1 MAVARENLAIDRNLT
16 RQEITT
22 FLNHTVNLG
31 CYVTNVTEP
40 TNSSQ
45 SLSSPV
51 TSELVVYTWKKDNV
65 TVTQS
70 SRAKIH
76 GNVLVVTP
84 ESPKDFG
91 MYECNVT
98 NGVSSIQCRIL
109 LIKGLKYELAG
120 GKGCVNISVL
130 MPVLAVAV
138 LFALF
143 FVHLVIKRKE
153 PKILT
158 QKRRKSEQRRKSRKL
173 LYNRFNDEKA
183 NSNEKKQDIVST
195 EMQVI
200 NDYTSAPKPQE
211 PEPKPKPSEEHR
223 REQRSGFSYKS
234 FRELS
239 IELDDAETASLVSDE
254 SKTSNDKNGFYDKIF
269 KTDSI
274 DESDDEDLSQT
285 TEEAVAVLLLKEGK
299 GKVKFFR

>member
-1 MAVARENLAIDRNLT
+1 MFN
-16 RQEITT
+16 
-22 FLNHTVNLG
+22 F
-31 CYVTNVTEP
+31 
-40 TNSSQ
+40 
-45 SLSSPV
+45 
-51 TSELVVYTWKKDNV
+51 
-65 TVTQS
+65 
-70 SRAKIH
+70 
-76 GNVLVVTP
+76 
-84 ESPKDFG
+84 
-91 MYECNVT
+91 
-98 NGVSSIQCRIL
+98 IL
-109 LIKGLKYELAG
+109 LINGFLLCISG

-183 NSNEKKQDIVST
+183 NNNEKKQDIVST

-211 PEPKPKPSEEHR
+211 PEPEPEPKPSEERR

-254 SKTSNDKNGFYDKIF
+254 STSNDKSGFYDKIF

-285 TEEAVAVLLLKEGK
+285 TEDAVAVLLPNKGK

>member
-1 MAVARENLAIDRNLT
+1 
-16 RQEITT
+16 
-22 FLNHTVNLG
+22 
-31 CYVTNVTEP
+31 
-40 TNSSQ
+40 
-45 SLSSPV
+45 
-51 TSELVVYTWKKDNV
+51 
-65 TVTQS
+65 
-70 SRAKIH
+70 
-76 GNVLVVTP
+76 
-84 ESPKDFG
+84 
-91 MYECNVT
+91 
-98 NGVSSIQCRIL
+98 
-109 LIKGLKYELAG
+109 
-120 GKGCVNISVL
+120 

-153 PKILT
+153 PKILS

-173 LYNRFNDEKA
+173 LYNKFNDEKA
-183 NSNEKKQDIVST
+183 NINEKKQDIVST

-200 NDYTSAPKPQE
+200 NDYTSAPKPHEPEPE
-211 PEPKPKPSEEHR
+211 PEPKPSEERR

-239 IELDDAETASLVSDE
+239 VELDDAETASLVSDE
-254 SKTSNDKNGFYDKIF
+254 SKTSNDKSGFYDKIF

-285 TEEAVAVLLLKEGK
+285 TEEAAAVLLPNGGK

>member
-1 MAVARENLAIDRNLT
+1 MFNFIPLING
-16 RQEITT
+16 
-22 FLNHTVNLG
+22 FLL
-31 CYVTNVTEP
+31 CI
-40 TNSSQ
+40 S
-45 SLSSPV
+45 
-51 TSELVVYTWKKDNV
+51 
-65 TVTQS
+65 
-70 SRAKIH
+70 
-76 GNVLVVTP
+76 
-84 ESPKDFG
+84 
-91 MYECNVT
+91 
-98 NGVSSIQCRIL
+98 
-109 LIKGLKYELAG
+109 G

-211 PEPKPKPSEEHR
+211 REPEPKPSEERR

-285 TEEAVAVLLLKEGK
+285 TEEAVAVLLPKEGK

>member
-1 MAVARENLAIDRNLT
+1 MFN
-16 RQEITT
+16 
-22 FLNHTVNLG
+22 F
-31 CYVTNVTEP
+31 
-40 TNSSQ
+40 
-45 SLSSPV
+45 
-51 TSELVVYTWKKDNV
+51 
-65 TVTQS
+65 
-70 SRAKIH
+70 
-76 GNVLVVTP
+76 
-84 ESPKDFG
+84 
-91 MYECNVT
+91 
-98 NGVSSIQCRIL
+98 IL
-109 LIKGLKYELAG
+109 LINGFLLCISG

-183 NSNEKKQDIVST
+183 NNNEKKQDIVST

-211 PEPKPKPSEEHR
+211 PEPEPEPKPSEERR

-254 SKTSNDKNGFYDKIF
+254 SKTSNDKSGFYDKIF

-285 TEEAVAVLLLKEGK
+285 TEEAVAVLLPNKGK
-299 GKVKFFR
+299 DKVKFFR

>member
-1 MAVARENLAIDRNLT
+1 MFN
-16 RQEITT
+16 
-22 FLNHTVNLG
+22 
-31 CYVTNVTEP
+31 C
-40 TNSSQ
+40 
-45 SLSSPV
+45 
-51 TSELVVYTWKKDNV
+51 
-65 TVTQS
+65 
-70 SRAKIH
+70 
-76 GNVLVVTP
+76 
-84 ESPKDFG
+84 
-91 MYECNVT
+91 
-98 NGVSSIQCRIL
+98 IL
-109 LIKGLKYELAG
+109 LINGFLLCISG

-173 LYNRFNDEKA
+173 LYNKFNDEKA
-183 NSNEKKQDIVST
+183 NNNEKKQDIVST

-200 NDYTSAPKPQE
+200 NDYTSEPKPQE
-211 PEPKPKPSEEHR
+211 PEAEPKPSEERR

-254 SKTSNDKNGFYDKIF
+254 SKTSNDKRGFYDKIF

-274 DESDDEDLSQT
+274 EESDDEDLSQT
-285 TEEAVAVLLLKEGK
+285 TEEAVAVLLPKEGK

>member
-1 MAVARENLAIDRNLT
+1 MFN
-16 RQEITT
+16 
-22 FLNHTVNLG
+22 F
-31 CYVTNVTEP
+31 
-40 TNSSQ
+40 
-45 SLSSPV
+45 
-51 TSELVVYTWKKDNV
+51 
-65 TVTQS
+65 
-70 SRAKIH
+70 
-76 GNVLVVTP
+76 
-84 ESPKDFG
+84 
-91 MYECNVT
+91 
-98 NGVSSIQCRIL
+98 IL
-109 LIKGLKYELAG
+109 LINGFLLCISG

-183 NSNEKKQDIVST
+183 NNNEKKQDIVST

-211 PEPKPKPSEEHR
+211 PEPEPKPSEERR
-223 REQRSGFSYKS
+223 REQRSVFSYKS

-254 SKTSNDKNGFYDKIF
+254 SKTSNDKSGFYDKIF

-285 TEEAVAVLLLKEGK
+285 TEEAVAVLLPKEGK

>member
-1 MAVARENLAIDRNLT
+1 MFN
-16 RQEITT
+16 
-22 FLNHTVNLG
+22 
-31 CYVTNVTEP
+31 C
-40 TNSSQ
+40 
-45 SLSSPV
+45 
-51 TSELVVYTWKKDNV
+51 
-65 TVTQS
+65 
-70 SRAKIH
+70 
-76 GNVLVVTP
+76 
-84 ESPKDFG
+84 
-91 MYECNVT
+91 
-98 NGVSSIQCRIL
+98 IL
-109 LIKGLKYELAG
+109 LINGFLLCISG

-138 LFALF
+138 LSALF
-143 FVHLVIKRKE
+143 FVHLVIKRKA

-183 NSNEKKQDIVST
+183 NNNEKKQDIVST

-211 PEPKPKPSEEHR
+211 PGPEPKPSEERR
-223 REQRSGFSYKS
+223 RERRSGFSYKS

-254 SKTSNDKNGFYDKIF
+254 SKTSNDKSGFYDKIF

-285 TEEAVAVLLLKEGK
+285 TEEAVAVLLPKEGK

>member
-1 MAVARENLAIDRNLT
+1 MFNFIPLING
-16 RQEITT
+16 
-22 FLNHTVNLG
+22 FLL
-31 CYVTNVTEP
+31 CI
-40 TNSSQ
+40 S
-45 SLSSPV
+45 
-51 TSELVVYTWKKDNV
+51 
-65 TVTQS
+65 
-70 SRAKIH
+70 
-76 GNVLVVTP
+76 
-84 ESPKDFG
+84 
-91 MYECNVT
+91 
-98 NGVSSIQCRIL
+98 
-109 LIKGLKYELAG
+109 G

-211 PEPKPKPSEEHR
+211 PEPEPKPSEERR

-239 IELDDAETASLVSDE
+239 MELDDAETASLVSDE
-254 SKTSNDKNGFYDKIF
+254 SKTSNDKRGFYDKIF

-274 DESDDEDLSQT
+274 EESDDEDLSQT
-285 TEEAVAVLLLKEGK
+285 TEEAVAVLLPKEGK

>member
-1 MAVARENLAIDRNLT
+1 MFN
-16 RQEITT
+16 
-22 FLNHTVNLG
+22 
-31 CYVTNVTEP
+31 C
-40 TNSSQ
+40 
-45 SLSSPV
+45 
-51 TSELVVYTWKKDNV
+51 
-65 TVTQS
+65 
-70 SRAKIH
+70 
-76 GNVLVVTP
+76 
-84 ESPKDFG
+84 
-91 MYECNVT
+91 
-98 NGVSSIQCRIL
+98 IL
-109 LIKGLKYELAG
+109 LINGFLLCISG

-173 LYNRFNDEKA
+173 LYNSFNDETA
-183 NSNEKKQDIVST
+183 NNNEKKQDIVST

-211 PEPKPKPSEEHR
+211 PEPELKPSEERR

-254 SKTSNDKNGFYDKIF
+254 SKTSNDKSGFYDKIF

-285 TEEAVAVLLLKEGK
+285 TEEAAAVLLPNGGK

>member
-1 MAVARENLAIDRNLT
+1 MFN
-16 RQEITT
+16 
-22 FLNHTVNLG
+22 F
-31 CYVTNVTEP
+31 
-40 TNSSQ
+40 
-45 SLSSPV
+45 
-51 TSELVVYTWKKDNV
+51 
-65 TVTQS
+65 
-70 SRAKIH
+70 
-76 GNVLVVTP
+76 
-84 ESPKDFG
+84 
-91 MYECNVT
+91 
-98 NGVSSIQCRIL
+98 IL
-109 LIKGLKYELAG
+109 LINGFLLCISG

-211 PEPKPKPSEEHR
+211 PEPEPKPSEERR

-239 IELDDAETASLVSDE
+239 MELDDAETASLVSDE
-254 SKTSNDKNGFYDKIF
+254 SKTSNDKRGFYDKIF

-274 DESDDEDLSQT
+274 EESDDEDLSQT
-285 TEEAVAVLLLKEGK
+285 TEEAVAVLLPKEGK

>member
-1 MAVARENLAIDRNLT
+1 MFN
-16 RQEITT
+16 
-22 FLNHTVNLG
+22 F
-31 CYVTNVTEP
+31 
-40 TNSSQ
+40 
-45 SLSSPV
+45 
-51 TSELVVYTWKKDNV
+51 
-65 TVTQS
+65 
-70 SRAKIH
+70 
-76 GNVLVVTP
+76 
-84 ESPKDFG
+84 
-91 MYECNVT
+91 
-98 NGVSSIQCRIL
+98 IL
-109 LIKGLKYELAG
+109 LINGFLLCISG

-173 LYNRFNDEKA
+173 LYNRFNDETA
-183 NSNEKKQDIVST
+183 NNNEKKQDIVST

-211 PEPKPKPSEEHR
+211 PEPEPKPSEERR

-269 KTDSI
+269 RTDSI
-274 DESDDEDLSQT
+274 DESDEEDLSQT
-285 TEEAVAVLLLKEGK
+285 TEEAVAVLLPKEGK

>member
-1 MAVARENLAIDRNLT
+1 MFN
-16 RQEITT
+16 
-22 FLNHTVNLG
+22 F
-31 CYVTNVTEP
+31 
-40 TNSSQ
+40 
-45 SLSSPV
+45 
-51 TSELVVYTWKKDNV
+51 
-65 TVTQS
+65 
-70 SRAKIH
+70 
-76 GNVLVVTP
+76 
-84 ESPKDFG
+84 
-91 MYECNVT
+91 M
-98 NGVSSIQCRIL
+98 L
-109 LIKGLKYELAG
+109 LINGFLLCISG

-138 LFALF
+138 LSALF
-143 FVHLVIKRKE
+143 FVHLVIKRKA

-173 LYNRFNDEKA
+173 LDNSFNDETA
-183 NSNEKKQDIVST
+183 NNNEKKQDIVST

-200 NDYTSAPKPQE
+200 NDYTSTPKPQE
-211 PEPKPKPSEEHR
+211 PEPEPKPSEERR

-254 SKTSNDKNGFYDKIF
+254 SKTSNDKSGFYDKIF

-285 TEEAVAVLLLKEGK
+285 TEEAAAVLLPNEGK

>member
-1 MAVARENLAIDRNLT
+1 MFN
-16 RQEITT
+16 
-22 FLNHTVNLG
+22 
-31 CYVTNVTEP
+31 C
-40 TNSSQ
+40 
-45 SLSSPV
+45 
-51 TSELVVYTWKKDNV
+51 
-65 TVTQS
+65 
-70 SRAKIH
+70 
-76 GNVLVVTP
+76 
-84 ESPKDFG
+84 
-91 MYECNVT
+91 
-98 NGVSSIQCRIL
+98 IL
-109 LIKGLKYELAG
+109 LINGFLLCISG

-211 PEPKPKPSEEHR
+211 PEPEPKPSEERR

-239 IELDDAETASLVSDE
+239 MELDDAETASLVSDE
-254 SKTSNDKNGFYDKIF
+254 SKTSNDKRGFYDKIF

-274 DESDDEDLSQT
+274 EESDDEDLSQT
-285 TEEAVAVLLLKEGK
+285 TEEAVAVLLPKEGK

>member
-1 MAVARENLAIDRNLT
+1 
-16 RQEITT
+16 
-22 FLNHTVNLG
+22 
-31 CYVTNVTEP
+31 
-40 TNSSQ
+40 
-45 SLSSPV
+45 
-51 TSELVVYTWKKDNV
+51 
-65 TVTQS
+65 
-70 SRAKIH
+70 
-76 GNVLVVTP
+76 
-84 ESPKDFG
+84 
-91 MYECNVT
+91 
-98 NGVSSIQCRIL
+98 
-109 LIKGLKYELAG
+109 
-120 GKGCVNISVL
+120 

-143 FVHLVIKRKE
+143 FVHLVIKRKA
-153 PKILT
+153 PKILN

-183 NSNEKKQDIVST
+183 NNNEKKQDIVST

-200 NDYTSAPKPQE
+200 NDYTSASKPQE
-211 PEPKPKPSEEHR
+211 PEPEPKPSEERR

-254 SKTSNDKNGFYDKIF
+254 SKTSNDKSGFYDKIF

-285 TEEAVAVLLLKEGK
+285 TEEAVAVLLPNKGK

>member
-1 MAVARENLAIDRNLT
+1 MFN
-16 RQEITT
+16 
-22 FLNHTVNLG
+22 F
-31 CYVTNVTEP
+31 
-40 TNSSQ
+40 
-45 SLSSPV
+45 
-51 TSELVVYTWKKDNV
+51 
-65 TVTQS
+65 
-70 SRAKIH
+70 
-76 GNVLVVTP
+76 
-84 ESPKDFG
+84 
-91 MYECNVT
+91 
-98 NGVSSIQCRIL
+98 IL
-109 LIKGLKYELAG
+109 LINGFLLCISG

-173 LYNRFNDEKA
+173 LYNRFNDETA
-183 NSNEKKQDIVST
+183 NNNEKKQDIVST

-200 NDYTSAPKPQE
+200 NDYTSEPKPQE
-211 PEPKPKPSEEHR
+211 PEPEPKPSEERR
-223 REQRSGFSYKS
+223 REQRSVFSYKS

-269 KTDSI
+269 RTDSI
-274 DESDDEDLSQT
+274 DESDEEDLSQT
-285 TEEAVAVLLLKEGK
+285 TEEAVAVLLPKEGK

>member
-1 MAVARENLAIDRNLT
+1 MFN
-16 RQEITT
+16 
-22 FLNHTVNLG
+22 F
-31 CYVTNVTEP
+31 
-40 TNSSQ
+40 
-45 SLSSPV
+45 
-51 TSELVVYTWKKDNV
+51 
-65 TVTQS
+65 
-70 SRAKIH
+70 
-76 GNVLVVTP
+76 
-84 ESPKDFG
+84 
-91 MYECNVT
+91 
-98 NGVSSIQCRIL
+98 IL
-109 LIKGLKYELAG
+109 LINGFLLCISG

-183 NSNEKKQDIVST
+183 NNNEKKQDIVST

-200 NDYTSAPKPQE
+200 NDYTSTPKPRE
-211 PEPKPKPSEEHR
+211 PEPQQEPKPSEERR

-254 SKTSNDKNGFYDKIF
+254 SKTSNDKIF

-274 DESDDEDLSQT
+274 DESDVEDLSQT
-285 TEEAVAVLLLKEGK
+285 TEEAVAVLLPKEGK

>member
-1 MAVARENLAIDRNLT
+1 MFN
-16 RQEITT
+16 
-22 FLNHTVNLG
+22 F
-31 CYVTNVTEP
+31 
-40 TNSSQ
+40 
-45 SLSSPV
+45 
-51 TSELVVYTWKKDNV
+51 
-65 TVTQS
+65 
-70 SRAKIH
+70 
-76 GNVLVVTP
+76 
-84 ESPKDFG
+84 
-91 MYECNVT
+91 
-98 NGVSSIQCRIL
+98 IL
-109 LIKGLKYELAG
+109 LINGFLLCISG

-173 LYNRFNDEKA
+173 LYNRFNDVKA
-183 NSNEKKQDIVST
+183 NNNEKKQDIVST

-211 PEPKPKPSEEHR
+211 PEPQPKPSEERR

-254 SKTSNDKNGFYDKIF
+254 SKTSNDKSGFYDKIF

-285 TEEAVAVLLLKEGK
+285 TEEAVAVLLPKEGK

>member
-1 MAVARENLAIDRNLT
+1 MFN
-16 RQEITT
+16 
-22 FLNHTVNLG
+22 F
-31 CYVTNVTEP
+31 
-40 TNSSQ
+40 
-45 SLSSPV
+45 
-51 TSELVVYTWKKDNV
+51 
-65 TVTQS
+65 
-70 SRAKIH
+70 
-76 GNVLVVTP
+76 
-84 ESPKDFG
+84 
-91 MYECNVT
+91 
-98 NGVSSIQCRIL
+98 IL
-109 LIKGLKYELAG
+109 LINGFLLCISG

-173 LYNRFNDEKA
+173 LYNKFNDEKA
-183 NSNEKKQDIVST
+183 NNNEKKQDIVST

-200 NDYTSAPKPQE
+200 NDYTSTPKPQE
-211 PEPKPKPSEEHR
+211 PEPEPKPSEERR
-223 REQRSGFSYKS
+223 REQRSVFSYKS

-254 SKTSNDKNGFYDKIF
+254 SKTSNDKSGFYDKIF

-285 TEEAVAVLLLKEGK
+285 TEEAVAVLLPKEGK

>member
-1 MAVARENLAIDRNLT
+1 
-16 RQEITT
+16 
-22 FLNHTVNLG
+22 
-31 CYVTNVTEP
+31 
-40 TNSSQ
+40 
-45 SLSSPV
+45 
-51 TSELVVYTWKKDNV
+51 
-65 TVTQS
+65 
-70 SRAKIH
+70 
-76 GNVLVVTP
+76 
-84 ESPKDFG
+84 
-91 MYECNVT
+91 
-98 NGVSSIQCRIL
+98 
-109 LIKGLKYELAG
+109 
-120 GKGCVNISVL
+120 

-153 PKILT
+153 PKILS

-173 LYNRFNDEKA
+173 LYNKFNDEKA
-183 NSNEKKQDIVST
+183 NINEKKQDIVST

-211 PEPKPKPSEEHR
+211 PEPEPEPKPSEERR

-239 IELDDAETASLVSDE
+239 VELDDAETASLVSDE
-254 SKTSNDKNGFYDKIF
+254 SKTSNDKSGFYDKIF

-285 TEEAVAVLLLKEGK
+285 TEEAVAVLLPKEGK

>member
-1 MAVARENLAIDRNLT
+1 MFN
-16 RQEITT
+16 
-22 FLNHTVNLG
+22 F
-31 CYVTNVTEP
+31 
-40 TNSSQ
+40 
-45 SLSSPV
+45 
-51 TSELVVYTWKKDNV
+51 
-65 TVTQS
+65 
-70 SRAKIH
+70 
-76 GNVLVVTP
+76 
-84 ESPKDFG
+84 
-91 MYECNVT
+91 
-98 NGVSSIQCRIL
+98 IL
-109 LIKGLKYELAG
+109 LINGFLLCISG

-173 LYNRFNDEKA
+173 LYNRFNDETA
-183 NSNEKKQDIVST
+183 NNNEKKQDIVST

-211 PEPKPKPSEEHR
+211 PEPEPKPSEERR
-223 REQRSGFSYKS
+223 REQRSVFSYKS

-254 SKTSNDKNGFYDKIF
+254 SKTSNDKSGFYDKIF

-285 TEEAVAVLLLKEGK
+285 TEEAVAVLLPKEGK

>member
-1 MAVARENLAIDRNLT
+1 MFN
-16 RQEITT
+16 
-22 FLNHTVNLG
+22 
-31 CYVTNVTEP
+31 C
-40 TNSSQ
+40 
-45 SLSSPV
+45 
-51 TSELVVYTWKKDNV
+51 
-65 TVTQS
+65 
-70 SRAKIH
+70 
-76 GNVLVVTP
+76 
-84 ESPKDFG
+84 
-91 MYECNVT
+91 
-98 NGVSSIQCRIL
+98 IL
-109 LIKGLKYELAG
+109 LINGFLLCISG

-183 NSNEKKQDIVST
+183 NNNEKKQDIVST

-211 PEPKPKPSEEHR
+211 PEPEPKPSEERR
-223 REQRSGFSYKS
+223 REQRSVFSYKS

-254 SKTSNDKNGFYDKIF
+254 SKTSNDKSGFYDKIF

-285 TEEAVAVLLLKEGK
+285 TEEAAAVLLPNEGK

>member
-1 MAVARENLAIDRNLT
+1 MFN
-16 RQEITT
+16 
-22 FLNHTVNLG
+22 F
-31 CYVTNVTEP
+31 
-40 TNSSQ
+40 
-45 SLSSPV
+45 
-51 TSELVVYTWKKDNV
+51 
-65 TVTQS
+65 
-70 SRAKIH
+70 
-76 GNVLVVTP
+76 
-84 ESPKDFG
+84 
-91 MYECNVT
+91 
-98 NGVSSIQCRIL
+98 IL
-109 LIKGLKYELAG
+109 LINGFLLCISG

-173 LYNRFNDEKA
+173 LYNRFNDETA
-183 NSNEKKQDIVST
+183 NNNEKKQDIVST

-211 PEPKPKPSEEHR
+211 PEPEPKPSEEHR
-223 REQRSGFSYKS
+223 REQRSVFSYKS

-285 TEEAVAVLLLKEGK
+285 TEEAVAVLLPKEGK

>member
-1 MAVARENLAIDRNLT
+1 MFN
-16 RQEITT
+16 
-22 FLNHTVNLG
+22 
-31 CYVTNVTEP
+31 C
-40 TNSSQ
+40 
-45 SLSSPV
+45 
-51 TSELVVYTWKKDNV
+51 
-65 TVTQS
+65 
-70 SRAKIH
+70 
-76 GNVLVVTP
+76 
-84 ESPKDFG
+84 
-91 MYECNVT
+91 
-98 NGVSSIQCRIL
+98 IL
-109 LIKGLKYELAG
+109 LINGFLLCISG

-183 NSNEKKQDIVST
+183 NNNEKKQDIAST

-200 NDYTSAPKPQE
+200 NDYTSTPKPRE
-211 PEPKPKPSEEHR
+211 PEPQQEPKPSEERR

-239 IELDDAETASLVSDE
+239 MELDDAETASLVSDE
-254 SKTSNDKNGFYDKIF
+254 SKTSNDKIF

-274 DESDDEDLSQT
+274 DESDVEDLSQT
-285 TEEAVAVLLLKEGK
+285 TEEAVAVLLPKEGK

>member
-1 MAVARENLAIDRNLT
+1 MFN
-16 RQEITT
+16 
-22 FLNHTVNLG
+22 F
-31 CYVTNVTEP
+31 
-40 TNSSQ
+40 
-45 SLSSPV
+45 
-51 TSELVVYTWKKDNV
+51 
-65 TVTQS
+65 
-70 SRAKIH
+70 
-76 GNVLVVTP
+76 
-84 ESPKDFG
+84 
-91 MYECNVT
+91 
-98 NGVSSIQCRIL
+98 IL
-109 LIKGLKYELAG
+109 LINGFLLCISG

-173 LYNRFNDEKA
+173 LYNRFNDETA
-183 NSNEKKQDIVST
+183 NNNEKKQDIVST

-211 PEPKPKPSEEHR
+211 REPEPKPSEERR

-285 TEEAVAVLLLKEGK
+285 TEEAAAVLLPNGGK

>member
-1 MAVARENLAIDRNLT
+1 MA
-16 RQEITT
+16 
-22 FLNHTVNLG
+22 FLL
-31 CYVTNVTEP
+31 CI
-40 TNSSQ
+40 S
-45 SLSSPV
+45 
-51 TSELVVYTWKKDNV
+51 
-65 TVTQS
+65 
-70 SRAKIH
+70 
-76 GNVLVVTP
+76 
-84 ESPKDFG
+84 
-91 MYECNVT
+91 
-98 NGVSSIQCRIL
+98 
-109 LIKGLKYELAG
+109 G

-183 NSNEKKQDIVST
+183 NNNEKKQDIVST

-211 PEPKPKPSEEHR
+211 PEQEPELKPSEERR

-254 SKTSNDKNGFYDKIF
+254 SKTSNDKSGFYDKIF

-285 TEEAVAVLLLKEGK
+285 TE
-299 GKVKFFR
+299 

>member
-1 MAVARENLAIDRNLT
+1 MFN
-16 RQEITT
+16 
-22 FLNHTVNLG
+22 
-31 CYVTNVTEP
+31 C
-40 TNSSQ
+40 
-45 SLSSPV
+45 
-51 TSELVVYTWKKDNV
+51 
-65 TVTQS
+65 
-70 SRAKIH
+70 
-76 GNVLVVTP
+76 
-84 ESPKDFG
+84 
-91 MYECNVT
+91 
-98 NGVSSIQCRIL
+98 IL
-109 LIKGLKYELAG
+109 LINGFLLCISG

-173 LYNRFNDEKA
+173 LYNSFNDETA
-183 NSNEKKQDIVST
+183 NNNEKKQDIVST

-211 PEPKPKPSEEHR
+211 REPEPKPSEERR

-285 TEEAVAVLLLKEGK
+285 TEEAVAVLLPKEGK

>member
-1 MAVARENLAIDRNLT
+1 MFN
-16 RQEITT
+16 
-22 FLNHTVNLG
+22 F
-31 CYVTNVTEP
+31 
-40 TNSSQ
+40 
-45 SLSSPV
+45 
-51 TSELVVYTWKKDNV
+51 
-65 TVTQS
+65 
-70 SRAKIH
+70 
-76 GNVLVVTP
+76 
-84 ESPKDFG
+84 
-91 MYECNVT
+91 
-98 NGVSSIQCRIL
+98 IL
-109 LIKGLKYELAG
+109 LINGFLLCISG

-143 FVHLVIKRKE
+143 FVHLVIKRKA
-153 PKILT
+153 PKILS

-173 LYNRFNDEKA
+173 LYNSFNDETA
-183 NSNEKKQDIVST
+183 HNNEKKQDIVST

-211 PEPKPKPSEEHR
+211 PEPEPKPSEERR
-223 REQRSGFSYKS
+223 REQRSVFSYKS

-254 SKTSNDKNGFYDKIF
+254 SKTSNDKSGFYDKIF

-285 TEEAVAVLLLKEGK
+285 TEEAVAVLLPKEGK

>member
-1 MAVARENLAIDRNLT
+1 MFN
-16 RQEITT
+16 
-22 FLNHTVNLG
+22 F
-31 CYVTNVTEP
+31 
-40 TNSSQ
+40 
-45 SLSSPV
+45 
-51 TSELVVYTWKKDNV
+51 
-65 TVTQS
+65 
-70 SRAKIH
+70 
-76 GNVLVVTP
+76 
-84 ESPKDFG
+84 
-91 MYECNVT
+91 
-98 NGVSSIQCRIL
+98 IL
-109 LIKGLKYELAG
+109 LINGFLLCISG

-138 LFALF
+138 LSALF
-143 FVHLVIKRKE
+143 FVHLVIKRKA
-153 PKILT
+153 PKILS

-173 LYNRFNDEKA
+173 LYNSFNDETA
-183 NSNEKKQDIVST
+183 NNNEKKQDIVST

-200 NDYTSAPKPQE
+200 NDYTSTPKPQE
-211 PEPKPKPSEEHR
+211 PEPEPEPKPSEERR

-254 SKTSNDKNGFYDKIF
+254 SKTSNDKRGFYDKIF

-285 TEEAVAVLLLKEGK
+285 TEEAVAVLLPKEGK

>member
-1 MAVARENLAIDRNLT
+1 MFN
-16 RQEITT
+16 
-22 FLNHTVNLG
+22 
-31 CYVTNVTEP
+31 C
-40 TNSSQ
+40 
-45 SLSSPV
+45 
-51 TSELVVYTWKKDNV
+51 
-65 TVTQS
+65 
-70 SRAKIH
+70 
-76 GNVLVVTP
+76 
-84 ESPKDFG
+84 
-91 MYECNVT
+91 
-98 NGVSSIQCRIL
+98 IL
-109 LIKGLKYELAG
+109 LINGFLLCISG

-183 NSNEKKQDIVST
+183 NNNEKKQDIVST

-200 NDYTSAPKPQE
+200 NDYTSTPKPRE
-211 PEPKPKPSEEHR
+211 PEPQQEPKPSEERR

-254 SKTSNDKNGFYDKIF
+254 SKTSNDKIF

-274 DESDDEDLSQT
+274 DESDVEDLSQT
-285 TEEAVAVLLLKEGK
+285 TEEAVAVLLPKEGK

>member
-1 MAVARENLAIDRNLT
+1 MFN
-16 RQEITT
+16 
-22 FLNHTVNLG
+22 F
-31 CYVTNVTEP
+31 
-40 TNSSQ
+40 
-45 SLSSPV
+45 
-51 TSELVVYTWKKDNV
+51 
-65 TVTQS
+65 
-70 SRAKIH
+70 
-76 GNVLVVTP
+76 
-84 ESPKDFG
+84 
-91 MYECNVT
+91 
-98 NGVSSIQCRIL
+98 IL
-109 LIKGLKYELAG
+109 LINGFLLCISG

-183 NSNEKKQDIVST
+183 NNNEKKQDIVST

-211 PEPKPKPSEEHR
+211 PEPEPEPKPSEERR

-254 SKTSNDKNGFYDKIF
+254 STSNDKSGFYDKIF

-285 TEEAVAVLLLKEGK
+285 TEEAVAVLLPNKGK

>member
-1 MAVARENLAIDRNLT
+1 MFN
-16 RQEITT
+16 
-22 FLNHTVNLG
+22 F
-31 CYVTNVTEP
+31 
-40 TNSSQ
+40 
-45 SLSSPV
+45 
-51 TSELVVYTWKKDNV
+51 
-65 TVTQS
+65 
-70 SRAKIH
+70 
-76 GNVLVVTP
+76 
-84 ESPKDFG
+84 
-91 MYECNVT
+91 
-98 NGVSSIQCRIL
+98 IL
-109 LIKGLKYELAG
+109 LINGFLLCISG

-183 NSNEKKQDIVST
+183 NNNEKKQDIVST

-211 PEPKPKPSEEHR
+211 PEPEPKPKPSEERR

-254 SKTSNDKNGFYDKIF
+254 STSNDKSGFYDKIF

-285 TEEAVAVLLLKEGK
+285 TEDAVAVLLPNKGK

>member
-1 MAVARENLAIDRNLT
+1 MFN
-16 RQEITT
+16 
-22 FLNHTVNLG
+22 F
-31 CYVTNVTEP
+31 
-40 TNSSQ
+40 
-45 SLSSPV
+45 
-51 TSELVVYTWKKDNV
+51 
-65 TVTQS
+65 
-70 SRAKIH
+70 
-76 GNVLVVTP
+76 
-84 ESPKDFG
+84 
-91 MYECNVT
+91 
-98 NGVSSIQCRIL
+98 IL
-109 LIKGLKYELAG
+109 LINGFLLCISG

-143 FVHLVIKRKE
+143 FVHLAIKRKF

-173 LYNRFNDEKA
+173 LYNSFNDETA
-183 NSNEKKQDIVST
+183 NNNEKKQDIVST

-211 PEPKPKPSEEHR
+211 PEPEPKPSEERR

-234 FRELS
+234 FRDLS

-254 SKTSNDKNGFYDKIF
+254 SKTSNDKSGFYDKIS

-285 TEEAVAVLLLKEGK
+285 TEEAAAVLLPNEGK